1 MLTHAL
7 PLKHYVVMNK
17 LTTAKRVAVVGALVE
32 GMSINAT
39 CRMTGVS
46 KPTILKLLA
55 DLGKACNDYQD
66 AHLIN
71 LTSRRVQCDEI
82 WSFVYSRRKNVPFDK
97 RGEFGYGDV
106 WTFTAIDADSKLVL
120 SYFVGKR
127 DAQSATYF
135 MRDVALRLKNRVQLT
150 TDGLKAYFEAVD
162 DAFAGDIDFGMIKKV
177 YANEQAA
184 DQGKYAPP
192 VCIGCERHVV
202 TGDPDPGYI
211 STSYIERNNL
221 TLRMQNKRFAR
232 LTNAHSKKLENH
244 VHALAL
250 HFMFYNFARKNE
262 ALNGKTPAMAAGVS
276 DRVWSVAEIVALLG

>member
-1 MLTHAL
+1 MRDRSSIIMD
-7 PLKHYVVMNK
+7 MNK

-32 GMSINAT
+32 GMAINAV

-46 KPTILKLLA
+46 KPTVLKLLA
-55 DLGKACNDYQD
+55 DLGKACEAYQD
-66 AHLIN
+66 AHLTG
-71 LTSRRVQCDEI
+71 LTSQRVQCDEI
-82 WSFVYSRRKNVPFDK
+82 WSFVYARKKNVPAEK

-150 TDGLKAYFEAVD
+150 TDGLKAYLEAVD
-162 DAFAGDIDFGMIKKV
+162 DAFAGDIDYGMIKKI
-177 YANEQAA
+177 YANDPGTEN
-184 DQGKYAPP
+184 GRYAPP
-192 VCIGCERHVV
+192 VCIACEQHTI
-202 TGDPDPGYI
+202 TGSPDAGHI

-244 VHALAL
+244 CHALAL

-262 ALNGKTPAMAAGVS
+262 ALKGATPAMAAGVS
-276 DRVWSVAEIVALLG
+276 NHVWSVAEIVGLLD